1 MTFALPLTSPIK
13 RLIAYYHDG
22 EYFRL
27 LARFAL
33 PIALQYL
40 LSSSL
45 NMAAVMM
52 IGQLG
57 ETAVAAVGL
66 ANQIWFLMNLVVFG
80 VVSGAAMFVAQL
92 WGKKDIPG
100 IRRVL
105 GLTVKLGL
113 GAALLFWFLATF
125 YPASVLRLYTTDPAV
140 IEQGKSYLHIVAWS
154 YGLYALSAAYY
165 AVLRATGNVR
175 LPLIVSSAALIL
187 NVGLAYP
194 LIFGLKTFG
203 LPAMGTDGAA
213 LATLIA
219 RLLECFT
226 VLALVYRNR
235 SVPAAASLR
244 DLIEVDLRFMS
255 TVLKPILPVIA
266 NETLW
271 SLGITT
277 YNAIYGRIGTQ
288 AVAAIN
294 IIGTIEQMAF
304 VLFFGLG
311 QATAILIGHQ
321 IGAGEPEKAYQ
332 YGGRSLGLQGSG
344 ALLMGGLA
352 WLFAGSLF
360 QVYKV
365 SPEVIASAQSLLTV
379 MALGFWVKA
388 CNHVIIIGI
397 LRSGGDTRFSLILDG
412 LVIWLVGVPAAAVG
426 AFLFHL
432 PVQWVYALT
441 LSEEVVKFTAGLWR
455 YFSKRWIN
463 DLTQNITR
471 VDVPSETVHPA

>member
-1 MTFALPLTSPIK
+1 VTPALPCPSPIK
-13 RLIAYYHDG
+13 RILAYYRDG

-27 LARFAL
+27 LVKFAL

-57 ETAVAAVGL
+57 ETLVAAVGL
-66 ANQIWFLMNLVVFG
+66 ANQVWFLMNLVVFG

-92 WGKKDIPG
+92 WGKRDIPN

-113 GAALLFWFLATF
+113 AAALAFWALAVF
-125 YPASVLRLYTTDPAV
+125 YPAGVLRLYTPDPAV
-140 IEQGKSYLHIVAWS
+140 IEAGSRYLRIVSWS
-154 YGLYALSAAYY
+154 YGLYALSASYY
-165 AVLRATGNVR
+165 SALRATGNVR
-175 LPLIVSSAALIL
+175 LPLVVSSAALAL
-187 NVGLAYP
+187 NVLLAYP
-194 LIFGLKTFG
+194 LIFGL
-203 LPAMGTDGAA
+203 PALGIPALGTDGAA
-213 LATLIA
+213 LAALVA
-219 RLLECFT
+219 RLLECLT
-226 VLALVYRNR
+226 VLALVYRRR
-235 SVPAAASLR
+235 SAPAAASLR
-244 DLIEVDLRFMS
+244 DLLDVDLRFAAA
-255 TVLKPILPVIA
+255 VLKPILPVIA

-277 YNAIYGRIGTQ
+277 YNAIYGRIGTE

-294 IIGTIEQMAF
+294 IIGPIEQMAF

-311 QATAILIGHQ
+311 QATAILVGHQ
-321 IGAGEPEKAYQ
+321 IGAGEPDKAYL
-332 YGGRSLGLQGSG
+332 YAGRSLGLQGTG
-344 ALLMGGLA
+344 AMLMGGLA
-352 WLFAGSLF
+352 WLFGGSIF

-365 SPEVIASAQSLLTV
+365 SPEVIVSARAILAVMSLGL
-379 MALGFWVKA
+379 WVRA

-412 LVIWLVGVPAAAVG
+412 LVIWLVGVPAAAAG
-426 AFLFHL
+426 AFLFGL

-441 LSEEVVKFTAGLWR
+441 LSEEAVKLAAGLWR

-463 DLTQNITR
+463 DLTENVAAVT
-471 VDVPSETVHPA
+471 SA